1 MDMLIK
7 KKRTSRAF
15 KLKSKIEGEGRT
27 LDLLSYGS
35 LVEHFAEQQH
45 LGSALMLI
53 KECKR
58 IHGTPPGEKSLKQ
71 VREICRKH
79 GLEKKVGLE
88 ELIGRDPLIWLRKGK
103 EHQRSR
109 KRKGNSNVVYAMNRL
124 LDI

>member
-7 KKRTSRAF
+7 KKRTTRVF
-15 KLKSKIEGEGRT
+15 QLKSKIEDEGRT
-27 LDLLSYGS
+27 LDLLSYGN
-35 LVEHFAEQQH
+35 LVEHFASQEH

-53 KECKR
+53 KECKL

-88 ELIGRDPLIWLRKGK
+88 ELIGRDPLVWLRKGK
-103 EHQRSR
+103 EHQKSR
-109 KRKGNSNVVYAMNRL
+109 KRKGNSDVVFAMNRL